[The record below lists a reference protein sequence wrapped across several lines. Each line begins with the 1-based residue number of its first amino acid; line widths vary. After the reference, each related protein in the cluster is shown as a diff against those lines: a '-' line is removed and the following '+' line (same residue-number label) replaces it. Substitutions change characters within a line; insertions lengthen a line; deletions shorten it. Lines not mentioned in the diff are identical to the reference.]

1 MEILFKEFNRILLIL
16 IFIIFNLYFKQING
30 ELLDEDLN
38 EIHLTDMKKTQYSIS
53 YLSMDQCMLR
63 PSQTKLGSFA
73 LKFEWENLLT
83 CNNGI
88 LICYP
93 SQLVGTNTINGTIPS
108 IPYRLRISR
117 QNNITK
123 QCESKRKEFCKEN
136 NFASC
141 NETHWHGIFVQ
152 TVKFKIIVSLSITN
166 KIYDFNPMNFSL
178 QFGRKEDIFTRIF
191 LYNTSKGTLKEEK
204 EDDLLRDEYISNIHK
219 GAYLHKYSGL
229 WSLGFDLLPT
239 SSQRILHLFVYR
251 SCGCAIKAF
260 FIKPTT
266 KQSLQ
271 KFTKKSI
278 HEKNCQKLFTNE
290 TIQDVGEISK
300 NIIGKMITFSILT
313 ANDGKIAKFILIK
326 SKKNNIIEITLNK
339 TSINFGPYSNYY
351 GKWNNRTN
359 QLNKK
364 IFADNNRIDFII
376 LIQRYCISIEF
387 TSGNWSLINLFW
399 PNKCGDFILISNLL
413 VYVPIMKQIS
423 KKLMPKQAP
432 ISFRLKTELGKDI
445 KITFRGLP
453 HKNASYF
460 KINLLYAVPEA
471 NPIVGETVLEMN
483 VDFKQKTIKLSELHY
498 QYLNE
503 NEKILANNVFDVGK
517 PFECTIIGKQEVQEY
532 FYKEIFTYYTIII
545 NDDIQTIK
553 YIGSLPVWRIERAS
567 LDGDIQVLEEP
578 LITYK
583 EDYNKSDYY
592 VYKHEMETLQKNGTL
607 LLLDGFVQHDSFK
620 KKDDK
625 SISFFVFLLHDA
637 SEYNIFIGKKVLM
650 LNFIFNDETDKKLP
664 ANKCNNKSM
673 LILAN
678 QINNGTKIYWDMDE
692 YYNPIG
698 QTGVFFSL
706 RIDSDDT
713 HLKISVNN
721 GSYLY
726 YKHHL
731 PPWAVNWISV
741 HGYITDVNFGK
752 IRYELPQNIRQISR
766 DKSLGDG
773 SYINIEG
780 NISEPLSNI
789 SVNLFH
795 NSLEHHKY
803 ISTIVLQLNLTKCC
817 IKGSY
822 YWPLD
827 NLEHLT
833 KSYEYEKELHS
844 GEMFRLKL

>member
-1 MEILFKEFNRILLIL
+1 
-16 IFIIFNLYFKQING
+16 
-30 ELLDEDLN
+30 
-38 EIHLTDMKKTQYSIS
+38 
-53 YLSMDQCMLR
+53 
-63 PSQTKLGSFA
+63 
-73 LKFEWENLLT
+73 
-83 CNNGI
+83 
-88 LICYP
+88 
-93 SQLVGTNTINGTIPS
+93 
-108 IPYRLRISR
+108 
-117 QNNITK
+117 
-123 QCESKRKEFCKEN
+123 
-136 NFASC
+136 
-141 NETHWHGIFVQ
+141 
-152 TVKFKIIVSLSITN
+152 
-166 KIYDFNPMNFSL
+166 MNFSL

-399 PNKCGDFILISNLL
+399 PNKWWEDKFLEGENDIKFLFSGDFILISNLL

-423 KKLMPKQAP
+423 K
-432 ISFRLKTELGKDI
+432 
-445 KITFRGLP
+445 
-453 HKNASYF
+453 
-460 KINLLYAVPEA
+460 
-471 NPIVGETVLEMN
+471 
-483 VDFKQKTIKLSELHY
+483 
-498 QYLNE
+498 YLNE

-637 SEYNIFIGKKVLM
+637 SEYNIF
-650 LNFIFNDETDKKLP
+650 
-664 ANKCNNKSM
+664 
-673 LILAN
+673 
-678 QINNGTKIYWDMDE
+678 
-692 YYNPIG
+692 
-698 QTGVFFSL
+698 
-706 RIDSDDT
+706 
-713 HLKISVNN
+713 
-721 GSYLY
+721 
-726 YKHHL
+726 
-731 PPWAVNWISV
+731 
-741 HGYITDVNFGK
+741 
-752 IRYELPQNIRQISR
+752 
-766 DKSLGDG
+766 
-773 SYINIEG
+773 
-780 NISEPLSNI
+780 SN
-789 SVNLFH
+789 
-795 NSLEHHKY
+795 
-803 ISTIVLQLNLTKCC
+803 
-817 IKGSY
+817 
-822 YWPLD
+822 
-827 NLEHLT
+827 
-833 KSYEYEKELHS
+833 
-844 GEMFRLKL
+844 